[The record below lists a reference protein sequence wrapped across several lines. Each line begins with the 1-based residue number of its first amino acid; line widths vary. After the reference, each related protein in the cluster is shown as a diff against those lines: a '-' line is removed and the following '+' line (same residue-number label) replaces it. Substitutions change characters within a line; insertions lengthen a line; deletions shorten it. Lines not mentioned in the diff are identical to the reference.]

1 MSLNLKVK
9 EVLNIWFFRLQDLLR
24 VTKMTRPKEELEK
37 EELEIDEEKLFENG
51 MKSETFLSPKSG
63 KI

>member
-1 MSLNLKVK
+1 MKVK

>member
-1 MSLNLKVK
+1 MKVK

-37 EELEIDEEKLFENG
+37 EKLEIDEEKLFENG

>member
-1 MSLNLKVK
+1 MKVK

-24 VTKMTRPKEELEK
+24 VTKMTRSKEELEK

-51 MKSETFLSPKSG
+51 MKSEMFLSPKSG

>member
-1 MSLNLKVK
+1 
-9 EVLNIWFFRLQDLLR
+9 
-24 VTKMTRPKEELEK
+24 MTRPKEELEK

-51 MKSETFLSPKSG
+51 MKSEMFLSPKSG

>member
-1 MSLNLKVK
+1 
-9 EVLNIWFFRLQDLLR
+9 
-24 VTKMTRPKEELEK
+24 MTRPKEEVEK

-63 KI
+63 KK

>member
-24 VTKMTRPKEELEK
+24 VTKMTRPKEEVEK

-51 MKSETFLSPKSG
+51 MKSEMFLSPKSG

>member
-1 MSLNLKVK
+1 MKVK

-24 VTKMTRPKEELEK
+24 VTKMTRPKEEVEK